1 MIFNMLMVRYF
12 LDLGKYRFEV
22 SENPSRMRCVY
33 IYRYCV
39 CVWICSEVVSGRPQ
53 PGDVLSF
60 WLQFSHSL
68 AAKQSAKQF
77 N

>member
-33 IYRYCV
+33 IYIHIYIF
-39 CVWICSEVVSGRPQ
+39 CVWICSEVVNGRPQ
-53 PGDVLSF
+53 PGDVRSF
-60 WLQFSHSL
+60 WLQF
-68 AAKQSAKQF
+68 
-77 N
+77 

>member
-33 IYRYCV
+33 IYIHIYIYILCV
-39 CVWICSEVVSGRPQ
+39 
-53 PGDVLSF
+53 DL
-60 WLQFSHSL
+60 
-68 AAKQSAKQF
+68 
-77 N
+77 

>member
-33 IYRYCV
+33 IYIYIYFV
-39 CVWICSEVVSGRPQ
+39 CGFVAR
-53 PGDVLSF
+53 L
-60 WLQFSHSL
+60 
-68 AAKQSAKQF
+68 
-77 N
+77 